1 MNDPLVMKNEALLAP
16 LQRAAFDYF
25 LENTNPANGLIAD
38 NSRKGAPCSIAVT
51 GFGLTSYVVGVER
64 GWLSRAD
71 AINRT
76 LKVLEFFW
84 KSASGSEDNVTG
96 YKGFFYHFLDMN
108 TGLRAWDCELSMIDT
123 ALLIAGMLTAATY
136 FSGSDPDECRIR
148 YLADQVYRRVD
159 WEWARNNGNTLSQG
173 WKPGCGFL
181 HYGWDGYNEAGILY
195 ILAVASPTYPLQ
207 PDGYKDWGLTY
218 QWENI
223 YGHDVLYA
231 GPLFIHQFSHIWV
244 DFRGIRDVFMREKGS
259 DYFQNSRSAT
269 LIQREYGRR
278 NPLRLAGYNENCWGL
293 SACDG
298 PAGKTVR
305 IGERERYCF
314 GYAARGAPFGPD
326 DGTIAPAAMLA
337 SLPFA
342 ADVVIPALKHLM
354 DNYPYVIQA
363 NRIPTSFNPSVKT
376 ADGKAWVADAY
387 FGLDQGAIVLML
399 ENARS
404 DLIWNVMHQCTYI
417 VAGLKRAGFR
427 GGWLS

>member
-1 MNDPLVMKNEALLAP
+1 
-16 LQRAAFDYF
+16 
-25 LENTNPANGLIAD
+25 
-38 NSRKGAPCSIAVT
+38 
-51 GFGLTSYVVGVER
+51 
-64 GWLSRAD
+64 
-71 AINRT
+71 
-76 LKVLEFFW
+76 
-84 KSASGSEDNVTG
+84 
-96 YKGFFYHFLDMN
+96 
-108 TGLRAWDCELSMIDT
+108 
-123 ALLIAGMLTAATY
+123 
-136 FSGSDPDECRIR
+136 
-148 YLADQVYRRVD
+148 
-159 WEWARNNGNTLSQG
+159 
-173 WKPGCGFL
+173 
-181 HYGWDGYNEAGILY
+181 
-195 ILAVASPTYPLQ
+195 
-207 PDGYKDWGLTY
+207 
-218 QWENI
+218 
-223 YGHDVLYA
+223 
-231 GPLFIHQFSHIWV
+231 LFIHQFSHIWV